1 MEIKFNSIFLYLTNH
16 NTVIELACSGS
27 KYKGT
32 FILSIFTSIF
42 INILNIFC
50 LIITKVVIRITTHVE
65 IIHTKIISFFPD
77 LKEHQERKSF
87 KGILNILGHCFTKTF
102 AYIKRST
109 YLIDKL
115 TYACIISMSRVCN
128 ISL

>member
-1 MEIKFNSIFLYLTNH
+1 MEIKLNSIFLYLTDH
-16 NTVIELACSGS
+16 NTVIELTRSGS

-32 FILSIFTSIF
+32 FIMSIITSIF

-50 LIITKVVIRITTHVE
+50 LIITKIVIRITTHVE
-65 IIHTKIISFFPD
+65 IIYTKIIYFVPY

-87 KGILNILGHCFTKTF
+87 KSILNILGHCFTKTF
-102 AYIKRST
+102 TYIKRST

-115 TYACIISMSRVCN
+115 TYAGIIGVS
-128 ISL
+128 